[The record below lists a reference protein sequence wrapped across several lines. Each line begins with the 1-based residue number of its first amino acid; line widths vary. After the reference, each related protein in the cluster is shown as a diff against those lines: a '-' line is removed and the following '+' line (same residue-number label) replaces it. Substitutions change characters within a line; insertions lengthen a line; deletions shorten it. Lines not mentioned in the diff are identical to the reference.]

1 MYPGLMLSPM
11 CAVAIKYLGQP
22 GHNVVVMEIVA
33 VRGAVCVLLALLV
46 GASGGLQNLR
56 SKRRNWPYLAVRGI
70 SGSTS
75 MVLYLV
81 AVMNLPLADAVRPL
95 CSMPDRS
102 SLLCVVASFAWV

>member
-1 MYPGLMLSPM
+1 M

-56 SKRRNWPYLAVRGI
+56 SKRKNWPYLAVRGI

-95 CSMPDRS
+95 LCFTPDRS
-102 SLLCVVASFAWV
+102 SLLCVGILSAWV